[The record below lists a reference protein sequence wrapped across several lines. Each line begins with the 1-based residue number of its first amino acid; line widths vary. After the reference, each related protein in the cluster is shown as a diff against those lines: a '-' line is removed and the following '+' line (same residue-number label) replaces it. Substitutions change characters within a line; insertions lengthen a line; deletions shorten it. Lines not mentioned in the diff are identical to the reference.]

1 MSAATINAAE
11 AQRALLDAADELF
24 YERGIAAV
32 SMADVRDAS
41 GLSMRRV
48 YTLAES
54 KADLIA
60 QWLRHRHLMWSS
72 GFRDRVNGHLAEGTQ
87 PLDAVFNALADWM
100 TETNFRGCGFINT
113 HAEASELTAEH
124 QEIIRSHKAELATTL
139 DTIVG
144 DGAALA
150 VLIDGAIVQ
159 AAIFRTTEPI
169 EHARRAASALLNET
183 SRTHD

>member
-1 MSAATINAAE
+1 MSAATINPAD
-11 AQRALLDAADELF
+11 AQRALVEASDRLF

-60 QWLRHRHLMWSS
+60 QWLRHRHVTWGS
-72 GFRDRVNGHLAEGTQ
+72 GFTQRVDAHLVEGAD

-100 TETNFRGCGFINT
+100 TATDFRGCGFINT
-113 HAEASELTAEH
+113 HAEASELTVEH
-124 QEIIRSHKAELATTL
+124 QEIIRNHKAELAATL

-144 DGAALA
+144 DGAVLA

-159 AAIFRTTEPI
+159 AAIFQTTEPI
-169 EHARRAASALLNET
+169 EHARRAASALFNET
-183 SRTHD
+183 SQNHD